1 MIYSTGKDGLSH
13 AALEIWIG
21 LTYLDGKSALS
32 IKILN
37 VFALFPS
44 DSLLVIYPTEMLAC
58 MNRYMYKVIHWGGKF
73 VPRKMLWVGRQWN
86 KLRCI

>member
-1 MIYSTGKDGLSH
+1 MYSTGKDGCSC
-13 AALEIWIG
+13 AAVGIWIG
-21 LTYLDGKSALS
+21 ITYLDGKSALS

-44 DSLLVIYPTEMLAC
+44 DSLLVIYTTEILAC
-58 MNRYMYKVIHWGGKF
+58 MNRYMYKVTHWGGKF
-73 VPRKMLWVGRQWN
+73 VPRKMLWVGWWCN